1 MAKDV
6 QSPCAILAGTSGEQ
20 DSWVDVG
27 HGRITGLGIRFAGQ
41 DSLTDVPSPPVALL
55 VLCTSRRSEKRSLR
69 ATGRSWFRCPGW
81 SSRRVTCSCTA
92 GCRQNWGP
100 VLGSRLLRC
109 TCKRWDRSTLKPVA
123 GTNTDLLWQPEYPVW
138 IGAHK
143 DLSKSPLGF
152 PGKVQVTGHVQVSE
166 PDVNPTRIRL
176 DTSGGF
182 GYLTACLLRSADAE
196 PEFISSKP

>member
-1 MAKDV
+1 MH
-6 QSPCAILAGTSGEQ
+6 L
-20 DSWVDVG
+20 
-27 HGRITGLGIRFAGQ
+27 
-41 DSLTDVPSPPVALL
+41 
-55 VLCTSRRSEKRSLR
+55 
-69 ATGRSWFRCPGW
+69 
-81 SSRRVTCSCTA
+81 
-92 GCRQNWGP
+92 
-100 VLGSRLLRC
+100 
-109 TCKRWDRSTLKPVA
+109 KRWDRSTLKPVA

-143 DLSKSPLGF
+143 DLSKWPLGF

-182 GYLTACLLRSADAE
+182 GYLTACVLRSSDAK